1 MSTSA
6 PTRLVPDEQFVELN
20 FVGPAELVWEYVVE
34 MTRPDQL
41 TTCELPEFTVSVGEL
56 FAGVE

>member
-6 PTRLVPDEQFVELN
+6 PTRLVPDEQFVELS
-20 FVGPAELVWEYVVE
+20 FVGPAELDWEDVGEV
-34 MTRPDQL
+34 TRPDHL
-41 TTCELPEFTVSVGEL
+41 TTRELPEFAVSVGEL